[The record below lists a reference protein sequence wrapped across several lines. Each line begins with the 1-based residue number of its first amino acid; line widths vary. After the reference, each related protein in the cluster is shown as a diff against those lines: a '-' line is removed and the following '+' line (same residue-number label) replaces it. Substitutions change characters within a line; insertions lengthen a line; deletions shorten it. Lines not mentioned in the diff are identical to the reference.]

1 MAFMSSKI
9 KYKTQFDKMTQKPV
23 TPLVIELGIPT
34 TISMLVTNLYNM
46 VDTKFVGLI
55 DTSASGA
62 VGIVFAFMAILQAFG
77 FMFGQGAGSIISRRL
92 GAKDIDSATETA
104 STSFFIA
111 FFSGIIIALLG
122 FIFMDPLIYMLG
134 STDTILPYA
143 KKYLNFIMLAAPFS
157 VSTFVLNNVLRYE
170 GRASLAMLGLV
181 SGAIINIVCDPILMF
196 GLNLGIAGAGIST
209 AISQLISFAILIY
222 MFLSGK
228 TQSKISL
235 KRFTK
240 NIPLILDIMGTGLP
254 SLMRQALTSV
264 STMLLN
270 QQARVYGDAAVAG
283 MSIVTKITMFIFAVG
298 LGLGQGFQPVCG
310 FNYGAGIYS
319 RVKKAFK
326 STFILAEIM
335 LGIMAVIGLC
345 LSNQAIG
352 LFRNDPDVIAFGTPA
367 LKFQCAGLFL
377 QPMVVLS
384 NMTLQSSGQKFR
396 ATLLSML
403 RSGIYFIPSLYLMAA
418 LFGAAGIQATQTVA
432 DVLSFSTSVPFIAYY
447 LIHLPKD
454 RKNQEYV

>member
-1 MAFMSSKI
+1 
-9 KYKTQFDKMTQKPV
+9 
-23 TPLVIELGIPT
+23 
-34 TISMLVTNLYNM
+34 
-46 VDTKFVGLI
+46 
-55 DTSASGA
+55 
-62 VGIVFAFMAILQAFG
+62 
-77 FMFGQGAGSIISRRL
+77 
-92 GAKDIDSATETA
+92 
-104 STSFFIA
+104 
-111 FFSGIIIALLG
+111 
-122 FIFMDPLIYMLG
+122 
-134 STDTILPYA
+134 
-143 KKYLNFIMLAAPFS
+143 MLAAPFS

-418 LFGAAGIQATQTVA
+418 LFGATGIQATQTVA